1 MDTESLAA
9 AHPHGAA
16 LASPQMLA
24 RLRPP
29 HLSTAVEFDVLTN
42 AELQTASPGGSS
54 HPHRDEL
61 FTPTQLAIRH
71 EDMFGAIDTMA
82 TRHPARATHD
92 KHIGVSPGAGLA
104 GSPQLQRVSPL
115 ARALKERRVAAAAAV
130 AELEVQ
136 RARFARA
143 TEALNTALADAG
155 SGMLDEASW
164 RLIGV
169 SNDHAFSRGT
179 ADSGTFTAETA
190 RVSLGNIATHGAV
203 AEDELAG
210 VADARR
216 LATRI
221 AAAAKTY
228 ATEATGLMRCRCRV
242 RDAEHDLSNAS
253 VAAAHE
259 TFAIEAAAT
268 DARRIAALEAAHA
281 QLLQLIVRMAS
292 AEAAAV
298 AAAQRA
304 ESVTARAAC
313 EVEAAVASCRHKV
326 EGELEA
332 AKASAAKALADTA
345 RASET
350 AILRMREEL
359 DSATVA
365 RDAAMAAH
373 AQLLK
378 ERTAAQAVQAELE
391 MERDSL
397 IAAQVELQKK
407 CDAAQDAQAQLQEER
422 GSAQAV
428 QAELRSAYDAA
439 LASQAQLRSA
449 YDAALASQAQLRSE
463 HGIVL
468 ATKAEL
474 RSELDTALSGLS
486 QLRITCD
493 SLLAAQADLRSERDS
508 LLATVSQLCN
518 ERDTVLVSQSELRST
533 CDSLLAV
540 QTDLRSERDA
550 ALAERA
556 QLQAQ
561 IDVARSDAA
570 AAVETITRERDEA
583 LASAA
588 AAQTSVSTWQA
599 AARDAGERADAAVA
613 AVARAESAAAAV
625 AESRDSASSAV
636 ASLQRTVAGL
646 SGLNGELQKQ
656 ATELLAAAQSA
667 ARERDDALDAVDA
680 ANRDLTAARE
690 TVAAAN
696 VAMADARSKIS
707 AAEAVAHSVS
717 LEATTLAQQHRV
729 RIAELE
735 ADIAEAVAAR
745 DSACA
750 ELAALRNEI
759 SAVRSEL
766 SLRTADSSAELSVA
780 RAELVAQTA
789 ATTAM
794 REQHAADVAIA
805 TARHDAIIAD
815 LVRRSE
821 TFRSR
826 LGDTGRSLLQG
837 VSNLKADIAEARR
850 ESAILASEL
859 TSVHLAVAATAICTA
874 VADAQRSSGSSSA
887 ALHEAAAQRL
897 IAIES
902 ERDAAIA
909 EASELSARIRAC
921 EATAR
926 ESESALR
933 GRVVDAE
940 RAAEELRAAFDAQ
953 RAEGASVAA
962 KLHQLRDENDAQE
975 ATIAALRS
983 AVARAGLESAA
994 AASDAAAARAAAT
1007 DASAAREAASA
1018 RESKRLV
1025 DLVALRDAELAEAR
1039 SSTAS
1044 LESQL
1049 LRVARAHAAELQE
1062 AVSKESARITEVEA
1076 RVSAEL
1082 AAVKRRAADVE
1093 AQLRAEV
1100 EAERSR
1106 VADAEARLITDR
1118 AAADRRLADAQA
1130 QFRAEQAAAD
1140 SRVADAEARLSADL
1154 AAANGRV
1161 AHTEARMSAEITAAN
1176 SRVAAAEARL
1186 SAETAAARAQAHA
1199 DVEVARSTAQGEY
1212 AAQLSAAASR
1222 LAAVSAECEQLREA
1236 HALAV
1241 AATAARESEA
1251 QALSQSL
1258 HAALAHVR
1266 ETCASE
1272 VAARTAAEAARDAA
1286 AHEVTDHDVLHRQ
1299 AMMESAKALASARLE
1314 RDSALTA
1321 AAAAAREAAT
1331 ARSVLDAAVA
1341 AARAEERELSE
1352 RRARESAEAA
1362 AAELALHRSAQDA
1375 LAAELVASRDTCQRL
1390 HERCAEAVSAE
1401 TASRTA
1407 AACAAHSVA
1416 ALLAERAAL
1425 HARISEMDELL
1436 AVAQEEAVGAGHGL
1450 RERAVSLGR
1459 GSAPSRA
1466 ASDAVMTVRRSSD
1479 GVVEAMPQL
1488 TTASTVPPAAS
1499 TASLSAVRNPLVNDA
1514 ALRATFVDSQTRG
1527 PLEGGPPTARHA
1539 ADSAFL
1545 VPPSALR
1552 PPPLRPARIRVHS
1565 DASGDF
1571 ADEVGPR
1578 MLERALP
1585 WQDDAAHAPP
1595 RPPPPQPLRTLPR
1608 VTPVHAPV
1616 VDVGGG
1622 GSVSPLQ
1629 LGLAPIGSPAEEG
1642 LLYVRGRDVEVAR
1655 GISGTDS
1662 PAAPVNHLSSLPGII
1677 ESEGF
1682 ATDAARPE
1690 AVGFAEGEAAGVVLP
1705 AASPASNSIED
1716 GAEQV
1721 IARPSLLHTLVR
1733 WVGFGGGTAGAS
1745 AGAGAAGQPTSVLG
1759 LPHVR
1764 STELTD
1770 SAAQPV
1776 AKSPAVELTSDAL
1789 VQPL

>member
-428 QAELRSAYDAA
+428 QAE
-439 LASQAQLRSA
+439 LRSA